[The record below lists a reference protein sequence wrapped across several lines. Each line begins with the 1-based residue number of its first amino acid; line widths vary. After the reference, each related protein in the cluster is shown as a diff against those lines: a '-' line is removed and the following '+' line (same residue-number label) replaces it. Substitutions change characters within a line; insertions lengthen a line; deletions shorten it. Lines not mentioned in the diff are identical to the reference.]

1 MISYFADKKVI
12 QLSCGTHHSIAM
24 KSDGLIYGWG
34 RNKYGQI
41 GVGKDGE
48 KTISTPVLLKSF
60 NNIEIKSVHCV
71 YC

>member
-1 MISYFADKKVI
+1 
-12 QLSCGTHHSIAM
+12 M